1 MKSNTRLMIGFA
13 LLAIGLLI
21 SVGVWNL
28 ISSQQ
33 SDVRQINDISELRSG
48 SDAIVLGTVTSIISV
63 ESGEDSVF
71 VEIEV
76 ERYRKM
82 PLEAS
87 SRVVLYYTRSSTEFV
102 TPEEEIIIDD
112 VSGVEW
118 GFKVG
123 ERVYVFLKSLTP
135 DYYEV
140 YGGFQGKYSVI
151 DGVAVN
157 SIGWR
162 ISIPAPFSPIVM
174 IEVGFGIAVLVT
186 LWMKRDWLSERIGGV
201 TNG

>member
-1 MKSNTRLMIGFA
+1 MQFRNTPRVAIVILA
-13 LLAIGLLI
+13 LLTPLVCSGASYAYIG
-21 SVGVWNL
+21 
-28 ISSQQ
+28 
-33 SDVRQINDISELRSG
+33 ISELRRG

-63 ESGEDSVF
+63 ESGEDSIF

-87 SRVVLYYTRSSTEFV
+87 SRIVLYYTRSSTEFV

-140 YGGFQGKYSVI
+140 YGGFQGKYSV
-151 DGVAVN
+151 ARARLQ
-157 SIGWR
+157 SIK
-162 ISIPAPFSPIVM
+162 SFPLF
-174 IEVGFGIAVLVT
+174 L
-186 LWMKRDWLSERIGGV
+186 
-201 TNG
+201 

>member
-1 MKSNTRLMIGFA
+1 MENRTRYIIGFA

-21 SVGVWNL
+21 SVGVWN
-28 ISSQQ
+28 
-33 SDVRQINDISELRSG
+33 VRQINDISELRSG

-63 ESGEDSVF
+63 DSGERDSVF

-82 PLEAS
+82 PSGRL

-135 DYYEV
+135 DYYKV
-140 YGGFQGKYSVI
+140 YGGVQGKYSVI
-151 DGVAVN
+151 DSVAVE
-157 SIGWR
+157 GGGFYYWDMWR
-162 ISIPAPFSPIVM
+162 MGESQY
-174 IEVGFGIAVLVT
+174 
-186 LWMKRDWLSERIGGV
+186 R
-201 TNG
+201 